1 MTDTNSENRTGFAAA
16 FWERWR
22 GYKLPFIATL
32 LFGLAAHAFAMTN
45 KLPFDDEA
53 IYLFGKGT
61 TTESGRYGLELLR
74 LIMPD
79 YSMPWIYGLISLLL
93 ISAAVCI
100 IIKLFDIRSRVLQ
113 VLLGALFITFP
124 AETGTLG
131 YMFTAAPYALA
142 LFLSVAAVYSY
153 SSRTRGGLV
162 AALVMLAFS
171 CSIYQGYFSFT
182 ASLCVL
188 LMISRLIS
196 GEDAKAVLISG
207 LRMLAMLAAALLLY
221 GAVILFF
228 SKLLDYPVLS
238 GVVNSTQS
246 VPMRIAVAYSAY
258 IKTILCGYFGYV
270 RGIAS
275 RLAHIVLLLV
285 MAALIVCGEVKRRN
299 IRHSLLLAL
308 CLFLFPLS
316 CYCLYI
322 LADNGYIHALAL
334 YSFASLY
341 ILAAILIDRA
351 DTGWKLRPNAVA
363 AAAMAVVI
371 ICNTYFANEFSLYNY
386 LMKENVTSFYTSILT
401 QVYETPG
408 FAEGTELAL
417 IGEPPEF
424 PVERNACYTRDEFT
438 LPGNPVDSSAIAP
451 FIIRYYIGSDIP
463 LADDD
468 TIAAL
473 MGVCGD
479 AGLSVLRQC
488 ADDRRHRRCKAL
500 IAVAEHSIIKGSEQ
514 KVGCIRFSVTPTFS
528 LEPVFV
534 LLFYRVLSAETEII
548 GDHRDELRICG
559 LALYVRDGVA
569 EELLERLNISA
580 VPCDL
585 YGMANR
591 ALDARGSS
599 VVALRNLRVEHLGH
613 GIYHVHI
620 LDGEDDR
627 LAQILIALY
636 MCRHADLMD
645 YIRDDRFKLRV
656 VACGHGRFAAV
667 YSRGGRGIVLVPG
680 QLPDPC
686 QQRRYIA
693 GLRHEIIDAVI
704 GAVADDL
711 VVDKA

>member
-1 MTDTNSENRTGFAAA
+1 MTDTNSESRTGFAAA
-16 FWERWR
+16 FLERWR

-93 ISAAVCI
+93 ISAAVCV
-100 IIKLFDIRSRVLQ
+100 IIKLFDIKSRVLQ

-142 LFLSVAAVYSY
+142 LFLSAAAVYSY
-153 SSRTRGGLV
+153 SRRTRGGLI

-171 CSIYQGYFSFT
+171 CSIYQGCFSFA

-188 LMISRLIS
+188 MMISRLVS
-196 GEDAKAVLISG
+196 GEDAKTVLVSG

-238 GVVNSTQS
+238 GVVNSSQS
-246 VPMRIAVAYSAY
+246 IPMRIAVEYSAY

-270 RGIAS
+270 RGTAS
-275 RLAHIVLLLV
+275 RLAHIALLIV
-285 MAALIVCGEVKRRN
+285 MAVLIVLGEVKRHD

-322 LADNGYIHALAL
+322 HALAL
-334 YSFASLY
+334 YSFASVY
-341 ILAAILIDRA
+341 ILAAIIIDRA
-351 DTGWKLRPNAVA
+351 EPGWKLRPDAVA

-371 ICNTYFANEFSLYNY
+371 VCNTYFANEFSLYSY
-386 LMKENVTSFYTSILT
+386 LMKENVTSFYTSLLT

-438 LPGNPVDSSAIAP
+438 LLGNPVDSSAIAP

-468 TIAAL
+468 TVAAL
-473 MGVCGD
+473 KDTAEFAEMPVYPYYGSVRMIDGTVVVR
-479 AGLSVLRQC
+479 LS
-488 ADDRRHRRCKAL
+488 
-500 IAVAEHSIIKGSEQ
+500 
-514 KVGCIRFSVTPTFS
+514 
-528 LEPVFV
+528 
-534 LLFYRVLSAETEII
+534 
-548 GDHRDELRICG
+548 
-559 LALYVRDGVA
+559 
-569 EELLERLNISA
+569 
-580 VPCDL
+580 
-585 YGMANR
+585 
-591 ALDARGSS
+591 
-599 VVALRNLRVEHLGH
+599 
-613 GIYHVHI
+613 
-620 LDGEDDR
+620 
-627 LAQILIALY
+627 
-636 MCRHADLMD
+636 
-645 YIRDDRFKLRV
+645 
-656 VACGHGRFAAV
+656 
-667 YSRGGRGIVLVPG
+667 
-680 QLPDPC
+680 
-686 QQRRYIA
+686 
-693 GLRHEIIDAVI
+693 
-704 GAVADDL
+704 
-711 VVDKA
+711 

>member
-1 MTDTNSENRTGFAAA
+1 MKRNASLDIIRGFAAA

-93 ISAAVCI
+93 ISAAVCV
-100 IIKLFDIRSRVLQ
+100 IIKLFDIKSRVLQ

-142 LFLSVAAVYSY
+142 LFLSAAAVYSY
-153 SSRTRGGLV
+153 SRRTRGGLI

-171 CSIYQGYFSFT
+171 CSIYQGCFSFA

-188 LMISRLIS
+188 MMISRLVS
-196 GEDAKAVLISG
+196 GEDAKTVLVSG

-228 SKLLDYPVLS
+228 SKQLDYPVLS
-238 GVVNSTQS
+238 GVVNSSQS
-246 VPMRIAVAYSAY
+246 IPMRIAVAYSAY

-270 RGIAS
+270 RGTAS
-275 RLAHIVLLLV
+275 RLAHIALLIV
-285 MAALIVCGEVKRRN
+285 MAVLIVRGEVKRHD

-322 LADNGYIHALAL
+322 HALAL

-341 ILAAILIDRA
+341 ILAAIIIDRA
-351 DTGWKLRPNAVA
+351 EPGWKLRPDAVA

-371 ICNTYFANEFSLYNY
+371 VCNTYFANEFSLYSY
-386 LMKENVTSFYTSILT
+386 LMKENVTSFYTSLLT

-468 TIAAL
+468 TVAAL
-473 MGVCGD
+473 KDTAEFAEMPVYPYYGSVRMIDGTVVVR
-479 AGLSVLRQC
+479 LS
-488 ADDRRHRRCKAL
+488 
-500 IAVAEHSIIKGSEQ
+500 
-514 KVGCIRFSVTPTFS
+514 
-528 LEPVFV
+528 
-534 LLFYRVLSAETEII
+534 
-548 GDHRDELRICG
+548 
-559 LALYVRDGVA
+559 
-569 EELLERLNISA
+569 
-580 VPCDL
+580 
-585 YGMANR
+585 
-591 ALDARGSS
+591 
-599 VVALRNLRVEHLGH
+599 
-613 GIYHVHI
+613 
-620 LDGEDDR
+620 
-627 LAQILIALY
+627 
-636 MCRHADLMD
+636 
-645 YIRDDRFKLRV
+645 
-656 VACGHGRFAAV
+656 
-667 YSRGGRGIVLVPG
+667 
-680 QLPDPC
+680 
-686 QQRRYIA
+686 
-693 GLRHEIIDAVI
+693 
-704 GAVADDL
+704 
-711 VVDKA
+711 

>member
-1 MTDTNSENRTGFAAA
+1 MKRNASLDIIRGFAAA

-53 IYLFGKGT
+53 IYLSGKGT

-93 ISAAVCI
+93 ISAAVCV
-100 IIKLFDIRSRVLQ
+100 IIKLFDIKSRVLQ

-142 LFLSVAAVYSY
+142 LFLSAAAVYSY
-153 SSRTRGGLV
+153 NRQTRGGLI

-171 CSIYQGYFSFT
+171 CSIYQGCFSFA

-188 LMISRLIS
+188 MMISRLVS
-196 GEDAKAVLISG
+196 GEDAKTVLVSG

-228 SKLLDYPVLS
+228 SKQLDYPVLS
-238 GVVNSTQS
+238 GVVNSSQS
-246 VPMRIAVAYSAY
+246 IPMRIAVAYSAY

-270 RGIAS
+270 RGTAS
-275 RLAHIVLLLV
+275 RLAHIALLIV
-285 MAALIVCGEVKRRN
+285 MAVLIVRGEVKRHD

-322 LADNGYIHALAL
+322 HALAL

-341 ILAAILIDRA
+341 ILAAIIIDRA
-351 DTGWKLRPNAVA
+351 EPGWKLRPDAVA

-371 ICNTYFANEFSLYNY
+371 VCNTYFANEFSLYSY
-386 LMKENVTSFYTSILT
+386 LMKENVTSFYTSLLT

-438 LPGNPVDSSAIAP
+438 PLGNPVDSSAIAP

-468 TIAAL
+468 TVAAL
-473 MGVCGD
+473 KDTAEFAEMPVYPYYGSVRMIDGTVVVR
-479 AGLSVLRQC
+479 LS
-488 ADDRRHRRCKAL
+488 
-500 IAVAEHSIIKGSEQ
+500 
-514 KVGCIRFSVTPTFS
+514 
-528 LEPVFV
+528 
-534 LLFYRVLSAETEII
+534 
-548 GDHRDELRICG
+548 
-559 LALYVRDGVA
+559 
-569 EELLERLNISA
+569 
-580 VPCDL
+580 
-585 YGMANR
+585 
-591 ALDARGSS
+591 
-599 VVALRNLRVEHLGH
+599 
-613 GIYHVHI
+613 
-620 LDGEDDR
+620 
-627 LAQILIALY
+627 
-636 MCRHADLMD
+636 
-645 YIRDDRFKLRV
+645 
-656 VACGHGRFAAV
+656 
-667 YSRGGRGIVLVPG
+667 
-680 QLPDPC
+680 
-686 QQRRYIA
+686 
-693 GLRHEIIDAVI
+693 
-704 GAVADDL
+704 
-711 VVDKA
+711 

>member
-1 MTDTNSENRTGFAAA
+1 MKRNASLDIIRGFAAA

-93 ISAAVCI
+93 ISAAVCV
-100 IIKLFDIRSRVLQ
+100 IIKLFDIKSRVLQ

-142 LFLSVAAVYSY
+142 LFLSAAAVYSY
-153 SSRTRGGLV
+153 SRRTRGGLI

-171 CSIYQGYFSFT
+171 CSIYQGCFSFA

-188 LMISRLIS
+188 MMISRLVS
-196 GEDAKAVLISG
+196 GEDAKAVLVSG

-238 GVVNSTQS
+238 GVVNSSQS
-246 VPMRIAVAYSAY
+246 IPMRIAVAYSAY

-270 RGIAS
+270 RGTAS
-275 RLAHIVLLLV
+275 RLAHIALLIV
-285 MAALIVCGEVKRRN
+285 MAVLIVRGEVKRHD

-322 LADNGYIHALAL
+322 HALAL

-341 ILAAILIDRA
+341 ILAAIIIDRA
-351 DTGWKLRPNAVA
+351 EPGWKLRPDAVA

-371 ICNTYFANEFSLYNY
+371 VCNTYFANEFSLYSY
-386 LMKENVTSFYTSILT
+386 LMKENVTSFYTSLLT

-417 IGEPPEF
+417 IGELPEF
-424 PVERNACYTRDEFT
+424 PVERSACYTRDEFT
-438 LPGNPVDSSAIAP
+438 LLGNPVDSSAIAP

-468 TIAAL
+468 TVAAL
-473 MGVCGD
+473 KDTAEFAEMPVYPYYGSVRMIDGTVVVR
-479 AGLSVLRQC
+479 LS
-488 ADDRRHRRCKAL
+488 
-500 IAVAEHSIIKGSEQ
+500 
-514 KVGCIRFSVTPTFS
+514 
-528 LEPVFV
+528 
-534 LLFYRVLSAETEII
+534 
-548 GDHRDELRICG
+548 
-559 LALYVRDGVA
+559 
-569 EELLERLNISA
+569 
-580 VPCDL
+580 
-585 YGMANR
+585 
-591 ALDARGSS
+591 
-599 VVALRNLRVEHLGH
+599 
-613 GIYHVHI
+613 
-620 LDGEDDR
+620 
-627 LAQILIALY
+627 
-636 MCRHADLMD
+636 
-645 YIRDDRFKLRV
+645 
-656 VACGHGRFAAV
+656 
-667 YSRGGRGIVLVPG
+667 
-680 QLPDPC
+680 
-686 QQRRYIA
+686 
-693 GLRHEIIDAVI
+693 
-704 GAVADDL
+704 
-711 VVDKA
+711 

>member
-1 MTDTNSENRTGFAAA
+1 MKRNASLDIIRGFAAA

-53 IYLFGKGT
+53 IYLFSKGT

-93 ISAAVCI
+93 ISAAVCV
-100 IIKLFDIRSRVLQ
+100 IIKLFDIKSRVLQ

-142 LFLSVAAVYSY
+142 LFLSAAAVYSY
-153 SSRTRGGLV
+153 SRRTRGGLI

-171 CSIYQGYFSFT
+171 CSIYQGCFSFA

-188 LMISRLIS
+188 MMISRLVS
-196 GEDAKAVLISG
+196 GEDAKTALVSG
-207 LRMLAMLAAALLLY
+207 LRMLALLAAALLLY

-228 SKLLDYPVLS
+228 SKQLDYPVLS
-238 GVVNSTQS
+238 GVVNSSQS
-246 VPMRIAVAYSAY
+246 IPMRIAVAYSAY

-270 RGIAS
+270 RGTAS
-275 RLAHIVLLLV
+275 RLAHIALLIV
-285 MAALIVCGEVKRRN
+285 MAVLIVRGEVKRHD

-322 LADNGYIHALAL
+322 HALAL

-341 ILAAILIDRA
+341 ILAAIIIGRA
-351 DTGWKLRPNAVA
+351 EPGWKLRPDAVA

-371 ICNTYFANEFSLYNY
+371 VCNTYFANEFSLYSY
-386 LMKENVTSFYTSILT
+386 LMKENVTSFYTSLLT

-424 PVERNACYTRDEFT
+424 PVKRNACCTRDEFT
-438 LPGNPVDSSAIAP
+438 LLGNPVDSSAIAP

-468 TIAAL
+468 TVAAL
-473 MGVCGD
+473 KDTAEFAEMPVYPYYGSVRMIDGTVVVR
-479 AGLSVLRQC
+479 LS
-488 ADDRRHRRCKAL
+488 
-500 IAVAEHSIIKGSEQ
+500 
-514 KVGCIRFSVTPTFS
+514 
-528 LEPVFV
+528 
-534 LLFYRVLSAETEII
+534 
-548 GDHRDELRICG
+548 
-559 LALYVRDGVA
+559 
-569 EELLERLNISA
+569 
-580 VPCDL
+580 
-585 YGMANR
+585 
-591 ALDARGSS
+591 
-599 VVALRNLRVEHLGH
+599 
-613 GIYHVHI
+613 
-620 LDGEDDR
+620 
-627 LAQILIALY
+627 
-636 MCRHADLMD
+636 
-645 YIRDDRFKLRV
+645 
-656 VACGHGRFAAV
+656 
-667 YSRGGRGIVLVPG
+667 
-680 QLPDPC
+680 
-686 QQRRYIA
+686 
-693 GLRHEIIDAVI
+693 
-704 GAVADDL
+704 
-711 VVDKA
+711 

>member
-61 TTESGRYGLELLR
+61 TTASGRYGLELLR

-93 ISAAVCI
+93 ISAAVCV
-100 IIKLFDIRSRVLQ
+100 IIKLFDIKSRVLQ

-124 AETGTLG
+124 AETGTLS

-171 CSIYQGYFSFT
+171 CSIYQGYFSFA

-188 LMISRLIS
+188 LMISRLVS
-196 GEDAKAVLISG
+196 GEDAKTVLVSG

-238 GVVNSTQS
+238 GVVNSSQS
-246 VPMRIAVAYSAY
+246 IPMRIAVAYSAY

-270 RGIAS
+270 RGTAS
-275 RLAHIVLLLV
+275 RLAHIALLIV
-285 MAALIVCGEVKRRN
+285 MAVLIVRGEVKRHD

-341 ILAAILIDRA
+341 ILAAEP
-351 DTGWKLRPNAVA
+351 GWKLRPDAVA
-363 AAAMAVVI
+363 AAAMTVVI

-386 LMKENVTSFYTSILT
+386 LMKENVTSFYTSLLT
-401 QVYETPG
+401 QVYETPD

-463 LADDD
+463 RADAD
-468 TIAAL
+468 TVAAL
-473 MGVCGD
+473 KDTAEFAEMPVYPYYGSVRMIDGTVVVK
-479 AGLSVLRQC
+479 LS
-488 ADDRRHRRCKAL
+488 
-500 IAVAEHSIIKGSEQ
+500 
-514 KVGCIRFSVTPTFS
+514 
-528 LEPVFV
+528 
-534 LLFYRVLSAETEII
+534 
-548 GDHRDELRICG
+548 
-559 LALYVRDGVA
+559 
-569 EELLERLNISA
+569 
-580 VPCDL
+580 
-585 YGMANR
+585 
-591 ALDARGSS
+591 
-599 VVALRNLRVEHLGH
+599 
-613 GIYHVHI
+613 
-620 LDGEDDR
+620 
-627 LAQILIALY
+627 
-636 MCRHADLMD
+636 
-645 YIRDDRFKLRV
+645 
-656 VACGHGRFAAV
+656 
-667 YSRGGRGIVLVPG
+667 
-680 QLPDPC
+680 
-686 QQRRYIA
+686 
-693 GLRHEIIDAVI
+693 
-704 GAVADDL
+704 
-711 VVDKA
+711 

>member
-1 MTDTNSENRTGFAAA
+1 MTNTNSESRTGFAAA
-16 FWERWR
+16 FWEHWR

-45 KLPFDDEA
+45 KIPFDDEA

-61 TTESGRYGLELLR
+61 TTESGSYGLELLR

-93 ISAAVCI
+93 ISAAVCV
-100 IIKLFDIRSRVLQ
+100 IIKLFDIKSRVLQ

-142 LFLSVAAVYSY
+142 LFLSAAAVYSY
-153 SSRTRGGLV
+153 SRRTRGGLI

-171 CSIYQGYFSFT
+171 CSIYQGCFSFA

-188 LMISRLIS
+188 MMISRLVS
-196 GEDAKAVLISG
+196 GENAKAVLVSG

-238 GVVNSTQS
+238 GVVNSSQS
-246 VPMRIAVAYSAY
+246 IPMRIAVAYSAY

-270 RGIAS
+270 RGTAS
-275 RLAHIVLLLV
+275 RLAHIALLIV
-285 MAALIVCGEVKRRN
+285 MAVLIVRGEVKRHD

-322 LADNGYIHALAL
+322 HALAL

-341 ILAAILIDRA
+341 ILAAIIIDRA
-351 DTGWKLRPNAVA
+351 EPGWKLRPDAVA

-371 ICNTYFANEFSLYNY
+371 VCNTYFANEFSLYSY
-386 LMKENVTSFYTSILT
+386 LMKENVTSFYTSLLT

-438 LPGNPVDSSAIAP
+438 LLGNPADSSAIAP

-468 TIAAL
+468 TVAAL
-473 MGVCGD
+473 KDTAEFAEMPVYPYYGSVRMIDGTVVVR
-479 AGLSVLRQC
+479 LS
-488 ADDRRHRRCKAL
+488 
-500 IAVAEHSIIKGSEQ
+500 
-514 KVGCIRFSVTPTFS
+514 
-528 LEPVFV
+528 
-534 LLFYRVLSAETEII
+534 
-548 GDHRDELRICG
+548 
-559 LALYVRDGVA
+559 
-569 EELLERLNISA
+569 
-580 VPCDL
+580 
-585 YGMANR
+585 
-591 ALDARGSS
+591 
-599 VVALRNLRVEHLGH
+599 
-613 GIYHVHI
+613 
-620 LDGEDDR
+620 
-627 LAQILIALY
+627 
-636 MCRHADLMD
+636 
-645 YIRDDRFKLRV
+645 
-656 VACGHGRFAAV
+656 
-667 YSRGGRGIVLVPG
+667 
-680 QLPDPC
+680 
-686 QQRRYIA
+686 
-693 GLRHEIIDAVI
+693 
-704 GAVADDL
+704 
-711 VVDKA
+711 

>member
-1 MTDTNSENRTGFAAA
+1 MKRNASLDIIRGFAAA

-53 IYLFGKGT
+53 IYLFSKGT

-93 ISAAVCI
+93 ISAAVCV
-100 IIKLFDIRSRVLQ
+100 IIKLFDIKSRVLQ

-142 LFLSVAAVYSY
+142 LFLSAAAVYSY
-153 SSRTRGGLV
+153 SRRTRGGLI

-171 CSIYQGYFSFT
+171 CSIYQGCFSFA

-188 LMISRLIS
+188 MMISRLVS
-196 GEDAKAVLISG
+196 GEDAKAVLVSG

-238 GVVNSTQS
+238 GVVNSSQS
-246 VPMRIAVAYSAY
+246 IPMRIAVAYSAY
-258 IKTILCGYFGYV
+258 LKTILCGYFGYV
-270 RGIAS
+270 RGTAS
-275 RLAHIVLLLV
+275 RLAHIALLIV
-285 MAALIVCGEVKRRN
+285 MAVLIVRGEVKRHD

-322 LADNGYIHALAL
+322 HALAL

-341 ILAAILIDRA
+341 ILAAIIIDRA
-351 DTGWKLRPNAVA
+351 EPGWKLRPDAVA

-371 ICNTYFANEFSLYNY
+371 VCNTYFANEFSLYSY
-386 LMKENVTSFYTSILT
+386 LMKENVTSFYTSLLT

-438 LPGNPVDSSAIAP
+438 LLGNPVDSSAIAP

-468 TIAAL
+468 TVAAL
-473 MGVCGD
+473 KDTAEFAEMPVYPYYGSVRMIDGTVVVR
-479 AGLSVLRQC
+479 LS
-488 ADDRRHRRCKAL
+488 
-500 IAVAEHSIIKGSEQ
+500 
-514 KVGCIRFSVTPTFS
+514 
-528 LEPVFV
+528 
-534 LLFYRVLSAETEII
+534 
-548 GDHRDELRICG
+548 
-559 LALYVRDGVA
+559 
-569 EELLERLNISA
+569 
-580 VPCDL
+580 
-585 YGMANR
+585 
-591 ALDARGSS
+591 
-599 VVALRNLRVEHLGH
+599 
-613 GIYHVHI
+613 
-620 LDGEDDR
+620 
-627 LAQILIALY
+627 
-636 MCRHADLMD
+636 
-645 YIRDDRFKLRV
+645 
-656 VACGHGRFAAV
+656 
-667 YSRGGRGIVLVPG
+667 
-680 QLPDPC
+680 
-686 QQRRYIA
+686 
-693 GLRHEIIDAVI
+693 
-704 GAVADDL
+704 
-711 VVDKA
+711 

>member
-16 FWERWR
+16 FLERWR

-61 TTESGRYGLELLR
+61 TTASGRYGLELLR

-171 CSIYQGYFSFT
+171 CSIYQGYFSFA

-207 LRMLAMLAAALLLY
+207 LRMLAMLIAALLLY

-238 GVVNSTQS
+238 GVVNSSQS
-246 VPMRIAVAYSAY
+246 IPMRIAVAYSAY

-299 IRHSLLLAL
+299 IRHSLLMAL
-308 CLFLFPLS
+308 
-316 CYCLYI
+316 

-341 ILAAILIDRA
+341 ILAAIIIDRA
-351 DTGWKLRPNAVA
+351 EPGWKLRPDAVA

-408 FAEGTELAL
+408 CAEGTELAL

-473 MGVCGD
+473 MDTAEFAEMPVYPYYGSVRMIDGTVVVK
-479 AGLSVLRQC
+479 LS
-488 ADDRRHRRCKAL
+488 
-500 IAVAEHSIIKGSEQ
+500 
-514 KVGCIRFSVTPTFS
+514 
-528 LEPVFV
+528 
-534 LLFYRVLSAETEII
+534 
-548 GDHRDELRICG
+548 
-559 LALYVRDGVA
+559 
-569 EELLERLNISA
+569 
-580 VPCDL
+580 
-585 YGMANR
+585 
-591 ALDARGSS
+591 
-599 VVALRNLRVEHLGH
+599 
-613 GIYHVHI
+613 
-620 LDGEDDR
+620 
-627 LAQILIALY
+627 
-636 MCRHADLMD
+636 
-645 YIRDDRFKLRV
+645 
-656 VACGHGRFAAV
+656 
-667 YSRGGRGIVLVPG
+667 
-680 QLPDPC
+680 
-686 QQRRYIA
+686 
-693 GLRHEIIDAVI
+693 
-704 GAVADDL
+704 
-711 VVDKA
+711 

>member
-1 MTDTNSENRTGFAAA
+1 MKRNASLDIIRGFAAA

-93 ISAAVCI
+93 ISAAVCV
-100 IIKLFDIRSRVLQ
+100 IIKLFDIKSRVLQ

-142 LFLSVAAVYSY
+142 LFLSAAAVYSY
-153 SSRTRGGLV
+153 SRRTRGGLI

-171 CSIYQGYFSFT
+171 CSIYQGCFSFA

-188 LMISRLIS
+188 MMISRLVS
-196 GEDAKAVLISG
+196 GEDAKTVLVSG

-228 SKLLDYPVLS
+228 SKQLDYPVLS
-238 GVVNSTQS
+238 GVVNSSQS
-246 VPMRIAVAYSAY
+246 IPMRIAVAYSAY

-270 RGIAS
+270 RGTAS
-275 RLAHIVLLLV
+275 RLAHIALLIV
-285 MAALIVCGEVKRRN
+285 MAVLIVRGEVKRHD

-322 LADNGYIHALAL
+322 HALAL

-341 ILAAILIDRA
+341 ILAAIIIDRA
-351 DTGWKLRPNAVA
+351 EPGWKLRPDAVA

-371 ICNTYFANEFSLYNY
+371 VCNTYFANEFSLYSY
-386 LMKENVTSFYTSILT
+386 LMKENVTSFYTSLLT

-438 LPGNPVDSSAIAP
+438 LLGNPVDSSAIAP

-468 TIAAL
+468 TVAAL
-473 MGVCGD
+473 KDTAEFAEMPVYPYYGSVRMIDGTVVVR
-479 AGLSVLRQC
+479 LS
-488 ADDRRHRRCKAL
+488 
-500 IAVAEHSIIKGSEQ
+500 
-514 KVGCIRFSVTPTFS
+514 
-528 LEPVFV
+528 
-534 LLFYRVLSAETEII
+534 
-548 GDHRDELRICG
+548 
-559 LALYVRDGVA
+559 
-569 EELLERLNISA
+569 
-580 VPCDL
+580 
-585 YGMANR
+585 
-591 ALDARGSS
+591 
-599 VVALRNLRVEHLGH
+599 
-613 GIYHVHI
+613 
-620 LDGEDDR
+620 
-627 LAQILIALY
+627 
-636 MCRHADLMD
+636 
-645 YIRDDRFKLRV
+645 
-656 VACGHGRFAAV
+656 
-667 YSRGGRGIVLVPG
+667 
-680 QLPDPC
+680 
-686 QQRRYIA
+686 
-693 GLRHEIIDAVI
+693 
-704 GAVADDL
+704 
-711 VVDKA
+711 

>member
-1 MTDTNSENRTGFAAA
+1 MKRNASLDIIRGFAAA

-93 ISAAVCI
+93 ISAAVCV
-100 IIKLFDIRSRVLQ
+100 IIKLFDIKSRVLQ

-142 LFLSVAAVYSY
+142 LFLSAAAVYSY
-153 SSRTRGGLV
+153 SRRTRGGLI

-171 CSIYQGYFSFT
+171 CSIYQGCFSFA

-188 LMISRLIS
+188 MMISRLVS
-196 GEDAKAVLISG
+196 GEDAKTVLVSG

-238 GVVNSTQS
+238 GVVNSSQS
-246 VPMRIAVAYSAY
+246 IPMRIAVEYSAY

-270 RGIAS
+270 RGTAS
-275 RLAHIVLLLV
+275 RLAHIALLIV
-285 MAALIVCGEVKRRN
+285 MAVLIVLGEVKRHD

-322 LADNGYIHALAL
+322 HALAL

-341 ILAAILIDRA
+341 ILAAIIIDRA
-351 DTGWKLRPNAVA
+351 EPGWKLRPDAVA

-371 ICNTYFANEFSLYNY
+371 VCNTYFANEFSLYSY
-386 LMKENVTSFYTSILT
+386 LMKENVTSFYTSLLT

-438 LPGNPVDSSAIAP
+438 LLGNPVDSSAIAP

-468 TIAAL
+468 TVAAL
-473 MGVCGD
+473 KDTAEFAEMPVYPYYGSVRMIDGTVVVR
-479 AGLSVLRQC
+479 LS
-488 ADDRRHRRCKAL
+488 
-500 IAVAEHSIIKGSEQ
+500 
-514 KVGCIRFSVTPTFS
+514 
-528 LEPVFV
+528 
-534 LLFYRVLSAETEII
+534 
-548 GDHRDELRICG
+548 
-559 LALYVRDGVA
+559 
-569 EELLERLNISA
+569 
-580 VPCDL
+580 
-585 YGMANR
+585 
-591 ALDARGSS
+591 
-599 VVALRNLRVEHLGH
+599 
-613 GIYHVHI
+613 
-620 LDGEDDR
+620 
-627 LAQILIALY
+627 
-636 MCRHADLMD
+636 
-645 YIRDDRFKLRV
+645 
-656 VACGHGRFAAV
+656 
-667 YSRGGRGIVLVPG
+667 
-680 QLPDPC
+680 
-686 QQRRYIA
+686 
-693 GLRHEIIDAVI
+693 
-704 GAVADDL
+704 
-711 VVDKA
+711 

>member
-1 MTDTNSENRTGFAAA
+1 MKRNASLDIIRGFAAA

-93 ISAAVCI
+93 ISAAVCV
-100 IIKLFDIRSRVLQ
+100 IIKLFDIKSRVLQ

-142 LFLSVAAVYSY
+142 LFLSAAAVYSY
-153 SSRTRGGLV
+153 SRRTRGGLI

-171 CSIYQGYFSFT
+171 CSIYQGCFSF
-182 ASLCVL
+182 AVSLCVL
-188 LMISRLIS
+188 MMISRLVS
-196 GEDAKAVLISG
+196 GEDAKTVLVSG

-238 GVVNSTQS
+238 GVVNRSQS
-246 VPMRIAVAYSAY
+246 IPMRIAVAYSAY

-270 RGIAS
+270 RGTAS
-275 RLAHIVLLLV
+275 RLAHIALLIV
-285 MAALIVCGEVKRRN
+285 MAVLIVRGEVKRHD

-322 LADNGYIHALAL
+322 HAIAL

-341 ILAAILIDRA
+341 ILAAIIIDRA
-351 DTGWKLRPNAVA
+351 EPGWKLRPDAVA

-371 ICNTYFANEFSLYNY
+371 VCNTYFANEFSLYSY
-386 LMKENVTSFYTSILT
+386 LMKENVTSFYTSLLT

-468 TIAAL
+468 TVAAL
-473 MGVCGD
+473 KDTAEFAEMPVYPYYGSVRMIDGTVVVR
-479 AGLSVLRQC
+479 LS
-488 ADDRRHRRCKAL
+488 
-500 IAVAEHSIIKGSEQ
+500 
-514 KVGCIRFSVTPTFS
+514 
-528 LEPVFV
+528 
-534 LLFYRVLSAETEII
+534 
-548 GDHRDELRICG
+548 
-559 LALYVRDGVA
+559 
-569 EELLERLNISA
+569 
-580 VPCDL
+580 
-585 YGMANR
+585 
-591 ALDARGSS
+591 
-599 VVALRNLRVEHLGH
+599 
-613 GIYHVHI
+613 
-620 LDGEDDR
+620 
-627 LAQILIALY
+627 
-636 MCRHADLMD
+636 
-645 YIRDDRFKLRV
+645 
-656 VACGHGRFAAV
+656 
-667 YSRGGRGIVLVPG
+667 
-680 QLPDPC
+680 
-686 QQRRYIA
+686 
-693 GLRHEIIDAVI
+693 
-704 GAVADDL
+704 
-711 VVDKA
+711 

>member
-1 MTDTNSENRTGFAAA
+1 MKRNASLNIIRGFAAA

-93 ISAAVCI
+93 ISVAVCV
-100 IIKLFDIRSRVLQ
+100 IIKLFDIKSHVLQ

-142 LFLSVAAVYSY
+142 LFLSAAAVYSY
-153 SSRTRGGLV
+153 SRRTRGGLI

-171 CSIYQGYFSFT
+171 CSIYQGCFSFA

-188 LMISRLIS
+188 MMISRLVS
-196 GEDAKAVLISG
+196 GEDAKTVFVSG

-238 GVVNSTQS
+238 GVVNSSQS
-246 VPMRIAVAYSAY
+246 IPMRIAVAYRAY
-258 IKTILCGYFGYV
+258 IKTVLCGYFGYV
-270 RGIAS
+270 RGTAS
-275 RLAHIVLLLV
+275 RLAHIALLIV
-285 MAALIVCGEVKRRN
+285 MAVLIVRGEVKRHD

-322 LADNGYIHALAL
+322 HALAL

-341 ILAAILIDRA
+341 ILAAIIIDRA
-351 DTGWKLRPNAVA
+351 EPGWKLRPDAVA

-371 ICNTYFANEFSLYNY
+371 VCNTYFANEFSLYSY
-386 LMKENVTSFYTSILT
+386 LMKENVTSFYTSLLT

-438 LPGNPVDSSAIAP
+438 LLGNPVDSSAIAP

-473 MGVCGD
+473 KDTAEFAEMPVYPYYGSVQMIDGTVVVR
-479 AGLSVLRQC
+479 LS
-488 ADDRRHRRCKAL
+488 
-500 IAVAEHSIIKGSEQ
+500 
-514 KVGCIRFSVTPTFS
+514 
-528 LEPVFV
+528 
-534 LLFYRVLSAETEII
+534 
-548 GDHRDELRICG
+548 
-559 LALYVRDGVA
+559 
-569 EELLERLNISA
+569 
-580 VPCDL
+580 
-585 YGMANR
+585 
-591 ALDARGSS
+591 
-599 VVALRNLRVEHLGH
+599 
-613 GIYHVHI
+613 
-620 LDGEDDR
+620 
-627 LAQILIALY
+627 
-636 MCRHADLMD
+636 
-645 YIRDDRFKLRV
+645 
-656 VACGHGRFAAV
+656 
-667 YSRGGRGIVLVPG
+667 
-680 QLPDPC
+680 
-686 QQRRYIA
+686 
-693 GLRHEIIDAVI
+693 
-704 GAVADDL
+704 
-711 VVDKA
+711 

>member
-1 MTDTNSENRTGFAAA
+1 MKRNASLDIIRGFAAA

-93 ISAAVCI
+93 ISAAVCV
-100 IIKLFDIRSRVLQ
+100 IIKLFDIKSRVLQ

-142 LFLSVAAVYSY
+142 LFLSAAAVYSY
-153 SSRTRGGLV
+153 SRRTRGGLI

-171 CSIYQGYFSFT
+171 CSIYQGYFSFA

-188 LMISRLIS
+188 MMISRLVS
-196 GEDAKAVLISG
+196 GEDAKTVLVSG

-228 SKLLDYPVLS
+228 SKQLDYPVLS
-238 GVVNSTQS
+238 GVVNSSQS
-246 VPMRIAVAYSAY
+246 IPMRIAVAYSAY

-270 RGIAS
+270 RGTAS
-275 RLAHIVLLLV
+275 RLAHIALLIV
-285 MAALIVCGEVKRRN
+285 MAVLIVRGEVKRHD

-322 LADNGYIHALAL
+322 HALAL

-341 ILAAILIDRA
+341 ILAAIIIDRA
-351 DTGWKLRPNAVA
+351 EPGWKLRPDAVA

-371 ICNTYFANEFSLYNY
+371 VCNTYFANEFSLYSY
-386 LMKENVTSFYTSILT
+386 LMKENVTSFYTSLLT

-468 TIAAL
+468 TVAAL
-473 MGVCGD
+473 KDTAEFAEMPVYPYYGSVRMIDGTVVVR
-479 AGLSVLRQC
+479 LS
-488 ADDRRHRRCKAL
+488 
-500 IAVAEHSIIKGSEQ
+500 
-514 KVGCIRFSVTPTFS
+514 
-528 LEPVFV
+528 
-534 LLFYRVLSAETEII
+534 
-548 GDHRDELRICG
+548 
-559 LALYVRDGVA
+559 
-569 EELLERLNISA
+569 
-580 VPCDL
+580 
-585 YGMANR
+585 
-591 ALDARGSS
+591 
-599 VVALRNLRVEHLGH
+599 
-613 GIYHVHI
+613 
-620 LDGEDDR
+620 
-627 LAQILIALY
+627 
-636 MCRHADLMD
+636 
-645 YIRDDRFKLRV
+645 
-656 VACGHGRFAAV
+656 
-667 YSRGGRGIVLVPG
+667 
-680 QLPDPC
+680 
-686 QQRRYIA
+686 
-693 GLRHEIIDAVI
+693 
-704 GAVADDL
+704 
-711 VVDKA
+711 

>member
-1 MTDTNSENRTGFAAA
+1 MKRNTSLDIIRGFAAA

-61 TTESGRYGLELLR
+61 TTESGSYGLELLR

-93 ISAAVCI
+93 ISAAVCV
-100 IIKLFDIRSRVLQ
+100 IIKLFDIKSRVLQ

-142 LFLSVAAVYSY
+142 LFLSAAAVYSY
-153 SSRTRGGLV
+153 SRRTRGGLI

-171 CSIYQGYFSFT
+171 CSIYQGCFSFA

-188 LMISRLIS
+188 MMISRLVS
-196 GEDAKAVLISG
+196 GEDAKAVLVSG

-238 GVVNSTQS
+238 GVVNSSQS
-246 VPMRIAVAYSAY
+246 IPMRIAVAYSAY

-270 RGIAS
+270 RGTAS
-275 RLAHIVLLLV
+275 RLAHIALLIV
-285 MAALIVCGEVKRRN
+285 MAVLIVRGEVKRHD

-322 LADNGYIHALAL
+322 HALAL

-341 ILAAILIDRA
+341 ILAAIIIDRA
-351 DTGWKLRPNAVA
+351 EPGWKLRPDAVA

-371 ICNTYFANEFSLYNY
+371 VCNTYFANEFSLYSY
-386 LMKENVTSFYTSILT
+386 LMKENVTSFYTSLLT

-438 LPGNPVDSSAIAP
+438 LFGNPVDSSAIAP

-468 TIAAL
+468 TVAAL
-473 MGVCGD
+473 KDTAEFAEMPVYPYYGSVQMIDGTVVVK
-479 AGLSVLRQC
+479 LS
-488 ADDRRHRRCKAL
+488 
-500 IAVAEHSIIKGSEQ
+500 
-514 KVGCIRFSVTPTFS
+514 
-528 LEPVFV
+528 
-534 LLFYRVLSAETEII
+534 
-548 GDHRDELRICG
+548 
-559 LALYVRDGVA
+559 
-569 EELLERLNISA
+569 
-580 VPCDL
+580 
-585 YGMANR
+585 
-591 ALDARGSS
+591 
-599 VVALRNLRVEHLGH
+599 
-613 GIYHVHI
+613 
-620 LDGEDDR
+620 
-627 LAQILIALY
+627 
-636 MCRHADLMD
+636 
-645 YIRDDRFKLRV
+645 
-656 VACGHGRFAAV
+656 
-667 YSRGGRGIVLVPG
+667 
-680 QLPDPC
+680 
-686 QQRRYIA
+686 
-693 GLRHEIIDAVI
+693 
-704 GAVADDL
+704 
-711 VVDKA
+711 

>member
-1 MTDTNSENRTGFAAA
+1 MTSTNSENHTGFAAA
-16 FWERWR
+16 FTERWR
-22 GYKLPFIATL
+22 GYRLPFVATL

-100 IIKLFDIRSRVLQ
+100 IIKLFNIESRGLQ

-142 LFLSVAAVYSY
+142 MFLAVAAVYSY
-153 SSRTRGGLV
+153 NSRTRGGLI

-171 CSIYQGYFSFT
+171 CSIYQGYFSFA

-196 GEDAKAVLISG
+196 GEDAKAVLVFG
-207 LRMLAMLAAALLLY
+207 LRMLAMLVAALLLY

-228 SKLLDYPVLS
+228 SKILDYPVLS

-246 VPMRIAVAYSAY
+246 IPMRIAVAYSAY

-275 RLAHIVLLLV
+275 RLAHIALIIV
-285 MAALIVCGEVKRRN
+285 MAVLIIRGELKRRN
-299 IRHSLLLAL
+299 VRHSLLLAL

-322 LADNGYIHALAL
+322 LADNGYIHSLAL

-341 ILAAILIDRA
+341 ILAAIIIDRA
-351 DTGWKLRPNAVA
+351 DIGGRLRPDAVA
-363 AAAMAVVI
+363 AASMAVVI
-371 ICNTYFANEFSLYNY
+371 AGNIYFANEFSLYSY
-386 LMKENVTSFYTSILT
+386 LMKENVTSFYTSVLT

-408 FAEGTELAL
+408 FCEGTELAL
-417 IGEPPEF
+417 IGEPQEF
-424 PVERNACYTRDEFT
+424 SVECNAPYTRDELT

-468 TIAAL
+468 T
-473 MGVCGD
+473 
-479 AGLSVLRQC
+479 
-488 ADDRRHRRCKAL
+488 
-500 IAVAEHSIIKGSEQ
+500 VA
-514 KVGCIRFSVTPTFS
+514 T
-528 LEPVFV
+528 
-534 LLFYRVLSAETEII
+534 
-548 GDHRDELRICG
+548 
-559 LALYVRDGVA
+559 
-569 EELLERLNISA
+569 
-580 VPCDL
+580 
-585 YGMANR
+585 
-591 ALDARGSS
+591 
-599 VVALRNLRVEHLGH
+599 
-613 GIYHVHI
+613 
-620 LDGEDDR
+620 
-627 LAQILIALY
+627 
-636 MCRHADLMD
+636 LMD
-645 YIRDDRFKLRV
+645 TPE
-656 VACGHGRFAAV
+656 FAEMPV
-667 YSRGGRGIVLVPG
+667 YPYYGSV
-680 QLPDPC
+680 Q
-686 QQRRYIA
+686 
-693 GLRHEIIDAVI
+693 IID
-704 GAVADDL
+704 GT
-711 VVDKA
+711 VVVRLS

>member
-1 MTDTNSENRTGFAAA
+1 MKRNASLDIIRGFAAA

-61 TTESGRYGLELLR
+61 TTESGSYGLELLR

-93 ISAAVCI
+93 ISAAVCV
-100 IIKLFDIRSRVLQ
+100 IIKLFDIKSRVLQ

-142 LFLSVAAVYSY
+142 LFLSAAAVYSY
-153 SSRTRGGLV
+153 SRRTRGGLI

-171 CSIYQGYFSFT
+171 CSIYQGYFSFA

-188 LMISRLIS
+188 MMISRLVS
-196 GEDAKAVLISG
+196 GEDAKTVLVSG

-238 GVVNSTQS
+238 GVVNSSQS
-246 VPMRIAVAYSAY
+246 IPMRIAVAYSAY

-270 RGIAS
+270 RGTAS
-275 RLAHIVLLLV
+275 RLAHIALLIV
-285 MAALIVCGEVKRRN
+285 MAVLIVRGEVKRHD

-322 LADNGYIHALAL
+322 HALAL

-341 ILAAILIDRA
+341 ILAAIIIDRA
-351 DTGWKLRPNAVA
+351 EPGWKLRPDAVA

-371 ICNTYFANEFSLYNY
+371 VCNTYFANEFSLYSY
-386 LMKENVTSFYTSILT
+386 LMKENVTSFYTSLLT

-438 LPGNPVDSSAIAP
+438 LLGNPVDSSAIAP

-468 TIAAL
+468 TVAAL
-473 MGVCGD
+473 KDTAEFAEMPVYPYYGSVRMIDGTVVVR
-479 AGLSVLRQC
+479 LS
-488 ADDRRHRRCKAL
+488 
-500 IAVAEHSIIKGSEQ
+500 
-514 KVGCIRFSVTPTFS
+514 
-528 LEPVFV
+528 
-534 LLFYRVLSAETEII
+534 
-548 GDHRDELRICG
+548 
-559 LALYVRDGVA
+559 
-569 EELLERLNISA
+569 
-580 VPCDL
+580 
-585 YGMANR
+585 
-591 ALDARGSS
+591 
-599 VVALRNLRVEHLGH
+599 
-613 GIYHVHI
+613 
-620 LDGEDDR
+620 
-627 LAQILIALY
+627 
-636 MCRHADLMD
+636 
-645 YIRDDRFKLRV
+645 
-656 VACGHGRFAAV
+656 
-667 YSRGGRGIVLVPG
+667 
-680 QLPDPC
+680 
-686 QQRRYIA
+686 
-693 GLRHEIIDAVI
+693 
-704 GAVADDL
+704 
-711 VVDKA
+711 

>member
-1 MTDTNSENRTGFAAA
+1 MTDTNSENRTDFAAA
-16 FWERWR
+16 FLEHWR

-61 TTESGRYGLELLR
+61 TTASGRYGLELLR

-153 SSRTRGGLV
+153 SRRTRGGLV

-171 CSIYQGYFSFT
+171 CSIYQGYFSFA

-207 LRMLAMLAAALLLY
+207 LRMLTMLIAALLLY

-246 VPMRIAVAYSAY
+246 IPMRIAVAYSAY

-334 YSFASLY
+334 YSF
-341 ILAAILIDRA
+341 R
-351 DTGWKLRPNAVA
+351 
-363 AAAMAVVI
+363 
-371 ICNTYFANEFSLYNY
+371 
-386 LMKENVTSFYTSILT
+386 
-401 QVYETPG
+401 
-408 FAEGTELAL
+408 
-417 IGEPPEF
+417 
-424 PVERNACYTRDEFT
+424 
-438 LPGNPVDSSAIAP
+438 
-451 FIIRYYIGSDIP
+451 
-463 LADDD
+463 
-468 TIAAL
+468 
-473 MGVCGD
+473 
-479 AGLSVLRQC
+479 
-488 ADDRRHRRCKAL
+488 
-500 IAVAEHSIIKGSEQ
+500 IAVHTG
-514 KVGCIRFSVTPTFS
+514 GHPYRPCRYR
-528 LEPVFV
+528 LEAP
-534 LLFYRVLSAETEII
+534 
-548 GDHRDELRICG
+548 
-559 LALYVRDGVA
+559 
-569 EELLERLNISA
+569 
-580 VPCDL
+580 P
-585 YGMANR
+585 
-591 ALDARGSS
+591 
-599 VVALRNLRVEHLGH
+599 
-613 GIYHVHI
+613 
-620 LDGEDDR
+620 
-627 LAQILIALY
+627 
-636 MCRHADLMD
+636 
-645 YIRDDRFKLRV
+645 
-656 VACGHGRFAAV
+656 
-667 YSRGGRGIVLVPG
+667 
-680 QLPDPC
+680 
-686 QQRRYIA
+686 
-693 GLRHEIIDAVI
+693 
-704 GAVADDL
+704 
-711 VVDKA
+711 

>member
-1 MTDTNSENRTGFAAA
+1 MKRNASLDIIRGFAVA

-93 ISAAVCI
+93 ISAAVCV
-100 IIKLFDIRSRVLQ
+100 IIKLFDIKSRVLQ

-142 LFLSVAAVYSY
+142 LFLSAAAVYSY
-153 SSRTRGGLV
+153 SRRTRGGLI

-171 CSIYQGYFSFT
+171 CSIYQGCFSFA

-188 LMISRLIS
+188 MMISRLVS
-196 GEDAKAVLISG
+196 GEDAKTVLVSG
-207 LRMLAMLAAALLLY
+207 LRMLAMLAASLLLY

-228 SKLLDYPVLS
+228 SKQLDYPVLS
-238 GVVNSTQS
+238 GVVNSSQS
-246 VPMRIAVAYSAY
+246 IPMRIAVAYSAY

-270 RGIAS
+270 RGTAS
-275 RLAHIVLLLV
+275 RLAHIALLIV
-285 MAALIVCGEVKRRN
+285 MAVLIVRGEVKRHD

-322 LADNGYIHALAL
+322 HALAL

-341 ILAAILIDRA
+341 ILAAIIIDRA
-351 DTGWKLRPNAVA
+351 EPGWKLRPDAVA

-371 ICNTYFANEFSLYNY
+371 VCNTYFANEFSLYSY
-386 LMKENVTSFYTSILT
+386 LMKENVTSFYTSLLT

-438 LPGNPVDSSAIAP
+438 LLGNPVDSSAIAP

-468 TIAAL
+468 TVAAL
-473 MGVCGD
+473 KDTAEFAEMPVYPYYGSVRMIDGTVVVR
-479 AGLSVLRQC
+479 LS
-488 ADDRRHRRCKAL
+488 
-500 IAVAEHSIIKGSEQ
+500 
-514 KVGCIRFSVTPTFS
+514 
-528 LEPVFV
+528 
-534 LLFYRVLSAETEII
+534 
-548 GDHRDELRICG
+548 
-559 LALYVRDGVA
+559 
-569 EELLERLNISA
+569 
-580 VPCDL
+580 
-585 YGMANR
+585 
-591 ALDARGSS
+591 
-599 VVALRNLRVEHLGH
+599 
-613 GIYHVHI
+613 
-620 LDGEDDR
+620 
-627 LAQILIALY
+627 
-636 MCRHADLMD
+636 
-645 YIRDDRFKLRV
+645 
-656 VACGHGRFAAV
+656 
-667 YSRGGRGIVLVPG
+667 
-680 QLPDPC
+680 
-686 QQRRYIA
+686 
-693 GLRHEIIDAVI
+693 
-704 GAVADDL
+704 
-711 VVDKA
+711 

>member
-16 FWERWR
+16 FAARWR

-61 TTESGRYGLELLR
+61 TTPSGRYGLDLLR

-93 ISAAVCI
+93 ISAAVCL
-100 IIKLFDIRSRVLQ
+100 IIKLFDIKSRVLQ

-142 LFLSVAAVYSY
+142 MFLSAAAVYSY
-153 SSRTRGGLV
+153 NRRTRGGLI

-171 CSIYQGYFSFT
+171 CSIYQGYFSFA

-196 GEDAKAVLISG
+196 GEDAKAVLVSG
-207 LRMLAMLAAALLLY
+207 LRMLAMLVAALLLY

-238 GVVNSTQS
+238 GVVNSSQS
-246 VPMRIAVAYSAY
+246 IPMRIAVAYSAY

-270 RGIAS
+270 RGTAS
-275 RLAHIVLLLV
+275 RLAHIALLLV
-285 MAALIVCGEVKRRN
+285 MAALIVRGEVKRHD

-341 ILAAILIDRA
+341 ILAAVIIDRA
-351 DTGWKLRPNAVA
+351 ELICRSSPPNSVAV
-363 AAAMAVVI
+363 AAMAVVI
-371 ICNTYFANEFSLYNY
+371 ACNIYFANEFSLYSY
-386 LMKENVTSFYTSILT
+386 MMKENVTSFYTSLLT

-424 PVERNACYTRDEFT
+424 PVERSACYTRDEFT

-468 TIAAL
+468 SIAAL
-473 MGVCGD
+473 KDTPEFAEMPVYPYYG
-479 AGLSVLRQC
+479 SVRM
-488 ADDRRHRRCKAL
+488 
-500 IAVAEHSIIKGSEQ
+500 
-514 KVGCIRFSVTPTFS
+514 
-528 LEPVFV
+528 
-534 LLFYRVLSAETEII
+534 I
-548 GDHRDELRICG
+548 GDT
-559 LALYVRDGVA
+559 
-569 EELLERLNISA
+569 
-580 VPCDL
+580 
-585 YGMANR
+585 
-591 ALDARGSS
+591 
-599 VVALRNLRVEHLGH
+599 VVV
-613 GIYHVHI
+613 
-620 LDGEDDR
+620 
-627 LAQILIALY
+627 
-636 MCRHADLMD
+636 
-645 YIRDDRFKLRV
+645 KL
-656 VACGHGRFAAV
+656 
-667 YSRGGRGIVLVPG
+667 S
-680 QLPDPC
+680 
-686 QQRRYIA
+686 
-693 GLRHEIIDAVI
+693 E
-704 GAVADDL
+704 
-711 VVDKA
+711 

>member
-1 MTDTNSENRTGFAAA
+1 MKRNASLDIIRGFAAA
-16 FWERWR
+16 FWEHWR

-61 TTESGRYGLELLR
+61 TTESGSYGLELLR

-93 ISAAVCI
+93 ISAAVCV
-100 IIKLFDIRSRVLQ
+100 IIKLFDIKSRVLQ

-142 LFLSVAAVYSY
+142 LFLSAVAVYSY
-153 SSRTRGGLV
+153 SRRTRGGLI

-171 CSIYQGYFSFT
+171 CSIYQGYFSFA

-188 LMISRLIS
+188 MMISRLVS
-196 GEDAKAVLISG
+196 GEDAETVLVSG

-238 GVVNSTQS
+238 GVVNSSQS
-246 VPMRIAVAYSAY
+246 IPMRIAVAYSAY

-270 RGIAS
+270 RGTAS
-275 RLAHIVLLLV
+275 RLAHIALLIV
-285 MAALIVCGEVKRRN
+285 MAVLIVRGEVKRHD

-322 LADNGYIHALAL
+322 HALAL

-341 ILAAILIDRA
+341 ILAAIIIDRA
-351 DTGWKLRPNAVA
+351 EPGWKLRPDAVA

-371 ICNTYFANEFSLYNY
+371 VCNTYFANEFSLYSY
-386 LMKENVTSFYTSILT
+386 LMKENVTSFYTSLLT

-438 LPGNPVDSSAIAP
+438 LLGNPVDSSAIAP

-468 TIAAL
+468 TVAAL
-473 MGVCGD
+473 KDTAEFAEMPVYPYCGSVRMID
-479 AGLSVLRQC
+479 GTVVVRLS
-488 ADDRRHRRCKAL
+488 
-500 IAVAEHSIIKGSEQ
+500 
-514 KVGCIRFSVTPTFS
+514 
-528 LEPVFV
+528 
-534 LLFYRVLSAETEII
+534 
-548 GDHRDELRICG
+548 
-559 LALYVRDGVA
+559 
-569 EELLERLNISA
+569 
-580 VPCDL
+580 
-585 YGMANR
+585 
-591 ALDARGSS
+591 
-599 VVALRNLRVEHLGH
+599 
-613 GIYHVHI
+613 
-620 LDGEDDR
+620 
-627 LAQILIALY
+627 
-636 MCRHADLMD
+636 
-645 YIRDDRFKLRV
+645 
-656 VACGHGRFAAV
+656 
-667 YSRGGRGIVLVPG
+667 
-680 QLPDPC
+680 
-686 QQRRYIA
+686 
-693 GLRHEIIDAVI
+693 
-704 GAVADDL
+704 
-711 VVDKA
+711 

>member
-16 FWERWR
+16 FLKRWR

-100 IIKLFDIRSRVLQ
+100 IIKLFDIKSRVLQ

-142 LFLSVAAVYSY
+142 LFLSAAAVYSY

-171 CSIYQGYFSFT
+171 CSIYQGYFSFA

-207 LRMLAMLAAALLLY
+207 LRMLTMLIAALLLY

-238 GVVNSTQS
+238 GVVNSSQS
-246 VPMRIAVAYSAY
+246 IPMRIAVAYSAY

-270 RGIAS
+270 RGTAS
-275 RLAHIVLLLV
+275 RLAHIALLIV
-285 MAALIVCGEVKRRN
+285 MAVLIVRGEVKRHD

-322 LADNGYIHALAL
+322 HALAL

-341 ILAAILIDRA
+341 ILAAIIIDRA
-351 DTGWKLRPNAVA
+351 EPGWKLRPDAVA

-371 ICNTYFANEFSLYNY
+371 VCNTYFANEFSLYSY
-386 LMKENVTSFYTSILT
+386 LMKENVTSFYTSLLT

-438 LPGNPVDSSAIAP
+438 LLGNPVDSSAIAP

-468 TIAAL
+468 NVAAL
-473 MGVCGD
+473 KDTAEFAEMPVYPYYGSVRMIDGTVVVR
-479 AGLSVLRQC
+479 LS
-488 ADDRRHRRCKAL
+488 
-500 IAVAEHSIIKGSEQ
+500 
-514 KVGCIRFSVTPTFS
+514 
-528 LEPVFV
+528 
-534 LLFYRVLSAETEII
+534 
-548 GDHRDELRICG
+548 
-559 LALYVRDGVA
+559 
-569 EELLERLNISA
+569 
-580 VPCDL
+580 
-585 YGMANR
+585 
-591 ALDARGSS
+591 
-599 VVALRNLRVEHLGH
+599 
-613 GIYHVHI
+613 
-620 LDGEDDR
+620 
-627 LAQILIALY
+627 
-636 MCRHADLMD
+636 
-645 YIRDDRFKLRV
+645 
-656 VACGHGRFAAV
+656 
-667 YSRGGRGIVLVPG
+667 
-680 QLPDPC
+680 
-686 QQRRYIA
+686 
-693 GLRHEIIDAVI
+693 
-704 GAVADDL
+704 
-711 VVDKA
+711 